1 MVKKKSINYVWMFK
15 EAARCQL
22 RQENYKSRSIR
33 NNNNDRFVDQF
44 CQRRVLNSI
53 KDITW
58 LITRLPLQW
67 GDFFPRPT
75 NRCKLTSPGIQ
86 VAPRCLNPKRTRS
99 ANAMIILPHY
109 YVFDIFQLLYS
120 PLNSEVSANKGES
133 WLGPKLTVNFDV
145 SSQILWEKLG
155 SHKTL
160 HIPL

>member
-1 MVKKKSINYVWMFK
+1 MFK

-33 NNNNDRFVDQF
+33 NNNNDRFVDQL
-44 CQRRVLNSI
+44 CQGRVINSI
-53 KDITW
+53 KDISW

-75 NRCKLTSPGIQ
+75 NHCKLTSPGIQ

-120 PLNSEVSANKGES
+120 PLSSEVSANKGDS
-133 WLGPKLTVNFDV
+133 WLYWVRLNQAVIVNADV
-145 SSQILWEKLG
+145 SSEILWEKLG